1 MINDFRKTVQKQLNN
16 IEGLCAGR
24 IIGNDSIK
32 EGVYHFG
39 YIVSQNDSSTNLDY
53 SNHKIIYN
61 ITGYLTTKGGSLET
75 FDKYADDIVHE
86 LSKIR
91 IKVNCNDITTGDT
104 TRRMSITGTVIYDTL
119 DKLLK

>member
-1 MINDFRKTVQKQLNN
+1 MKALV
-16 IEGLCAGR
+16 
-24 IIGNDSIK
+24 
-32 EGVYHFG
+32 
-39 YIVSQNDSSTNLDY
+39 
-53 SNHKIIYN
+53 
-61 ITGYLTTKGGSLET
+61 TGYLTTKGGSLST